1 VATTMSMV
9 SRFMTLG
16 LLSPPNLTMFL
27 LSSEMVLALI
37 YKNKPGHCAPLNASR
52 NVSATLSTWY
62 TYLQTV
68 GELKKKLMR
77 G

>member
-1 VATTMSMV
+1 
-9 SRFMTLG
+9 
-16 LLSPPNLTMFL
+16 
-27 LSSEMVLALI
+27 MVLALI